1 MLTDD
6 TITKDDKGLLGLDK
20 KQLSSAVLIPGLKV
34 DVDGTSDG
42 QGRVMN
48 ACLIETPRK
57 REETNGG
64 ESSSN
69 HDC

>member
-1 MLTDD
+1 VLTDD
-6 TITKDDKGLLGLDK
+6 TVTKDDKGLLGLDK
-20 KQLSSAVLIPGLKV
+20 KQLSSVVLIPGLKSMLTEHPTAMAGLCTL
-34 DVDGTSDG
+34 DRDST
-42 QGRVMN
+42 
-48 ACLIETPRK
+48 K